1 MIILYDTTETKF
13 TSNGLGVLDHDIIN
27 PIIEESA
34 NGTFKLSFDY
44 PLSGICGNRI
54 GRRMYVKADDPDVE
68 GNIFKI
74 YNLEKSDGI
83 LSVVAFQVANEF
95 NNNWI
100 EHTNIMG
107 KNGQSA
113 LDQMK
118 SNLTNST
125 RFNFYSDIDSTA
137 NSEVVRLNPL
147 TWLIDSS
154 TDNSFVNRWG
164 GEIKRDG
171 FNIRMFKQRGSDN
184 GVQIRWRKNLSSY
197 NVKWDDTTVVTR
209 IRPVGYNGLTL
220 PEIYVDS
227 PKLANYGDPI
237 VKEVKYDDIKVSD
250 GNSSSDDNAYKT
262 VDEAYTALRN
272 AAAKEF
278 SESHLDDPTV
288 TADVSMISLKNTR
301 EYADVAEL
309 ETIKPWDTI
318 QLINERDNVD
328 IQMRLNSYK
337 YNPLN
342 HEFTELKFVSVNQS
356 LTSGNT
362 SLSSVINGISST
374 VQSVSNV
381 ANQAQIAAN
390 GKNAINRGAEDPNHL
405 TFNGTLTDGDIY
417 YRQNGDKKEMWI
429 YSAKDKA
436 WKLEV
441 GDMTAQEIAD
451 EVAQGKKDADQM
463 RKDTEARFEKAE
475 ESLASIS
482 DDMSKTENDLKSV
495 DAKFGSKTDTLN
507 QSITQAKSDISD
519 QVDQLKTVKS
529 TADSAL
535 KKANGN
541 DSSITDINQN
551 IDKINGKFD
560 LTATKTD
567 IDSVNKKYTQQQAQ
581 IDANTKGIT
590 LKASQD
596 SVNTLSQT
604 VTSNSSSLSVLS
616 NEVKQKTSKT
626 DFDTLTGRVT
636 NAEQKIDATA
646 EGVTSTV
653 SKVATLQTQVNN
665 SAVGTNLLKRTQDWN
680 ASDWEYSSTSH
691 SLGGDVLTVDATSS
705 NSSIDVTQF
714 VNGISPLTQYTL
726 GWNLQFQSSADK
738 RLTLYVVE
746 YKDKN
751 NVTSNYQ
758 DHNFPLVAS
767 YNTTDR
773 RSMTFTTQS
782 DCTAVKVFVRT
793 QAGTKNSIRRMKLE
807 KGSVATDWSA
817 NPADNATVTALNVV
831 KQTADET
838 YEGLFN
844 KDGTNKIDVTAQG
857 LKAQIESAKESAQG
871 YAKTTIDAKAGE
883 FNASLSS
890 VQTTLQNDATN
901 KANNAKNYAN
911 DKVNNLAI
919 GGTNLIPLGNIV
931 AASSTQIAYDST
943 NDIRTLTIANGAGGS
958 WGGGLQ
964 NNAATKHEIPWGQS
978 YTYSVEIKPSV
989 DGLIWNSDTNT
1000 YPYGVSAWGGNDNDN
1015 VSLRTSNSSMG
1026 GGTGTKLI
1034 PNVWNKVWVT
1044 LINSDSRNSNKVSI
1058 YDNSTVCVVNN
1069 TGSTVTVKFRHFK
1082 GEIGNKATDW
1092 RPAPEDV
1099 QNDAQSRA
1107 DNALNNAK
1115 SYANSKATALQT
1127 DYDNKISNTSKE
1139 FTEKWTAVTKRVQDS
1154 VVGANL
1160 LVGTSPN
1167 TVTIASSSSKQ
1178 IGTTTID
1185 DWNSN
1190 IRGQTIT
1197 ISVDV
1202 TWSNFASSSSLPN
1215 RLGWEISTILE
1226 DGTKGYYGAWVYPT
1240 TASGSQRI
1248 TSTFN
1253 VANKKIT
1260 SINYQAAY
1268 NETAGSASFS
1278 KLKLESGSNAT
1289 PWCPNFNELATQSY
1303 AETLVDVKAGSITT
1317 DLKSYTDAAKTSA
1330 VNTASSDAT
1339 NKANDALNNA
1349 KSYAD
1354 NVTKDTATEFSKKLT
1369 TATQQINSLGQVN
1382 LVPNGGFLTGMTG
1395 WTQVGSGGFYY
1406 SDADS
1411 DTVQGH
1417 HSLVGQITDKTS
1429 DTWYGCASP
1438 RFAVRAKQ
1446 SLSARADIKL
1456 WQAISGI
1463 VQLQI
1468 EWFTD
1473 GVAGTKVRSGFY
1485 ATKCGRYT
1493 GGGFKTF
1500 KDENFT
1506 VPDGTNAAR
1515 AVIYFQRNAKASTT
1529 RIMVTPATTIGEY
1542 VDNFVD
1548 YTQAQTLIDATAGT
1562 LQAKVSG
1569 ADYHNLIS
1577 MNGNGILLDA
1587 HGVNNSNKSII
1598 LSGDHVKIDS
1608 SNPVVIPNAAISSLD
1623 AGKIR
1628 GGMLNFAD
1636 VNGIN
1641 FNADNIT
1648 AGTLTGVA
1656 FHQSNSG
1663 HDTWIDGNGIH
1674 DYDNHGNNT
1683 WIQKGNIQVYDNAG
1697 QGMFMQGGKLV
1708 LSNLDVWGTIASMSS
1723 GAKPPVDDYGV
1734 IEHGVGMGLGGI
1746 KIHGGGG
1753 SALLTDNTGKQA
1765 GVIDTGY
1772 YGIVNGGGVSAS
1784 WHLAMLGGDQDW
1796 CAAIKAG
1803 KNYGNFIA
1811 DQPSILVGTADWPSY
1826 TGSTSTPGQNVVV
1839 QANGIW
1845 LYSIGETV
1853 INANKLTI
1861 NAGIHTT
1868 QGLQVDGEWT
1878 QVKSLHVLN
1887 SFVNSSLLSRKTN
1900 ISKLNTKT
1908 VRDEIRKAEIYR
1920 YQYKDEVKN
1929 GSSSYHD
1936 SVIIDDVNEVSQYY
1950 VPDDW
1955 VSNDRKGRDDGNAL
1969 GYAIVALQDLYQQN
1983 DELKTQLDTMQNE
1996 ISELKKIIK
2005 QK

>member
-1 MIILYDTTETKF
+1 MIILYGTTETKF

-27 PIIEESA
+27 PVIEESA

-74 YNLEKSDGI
+74 YNLEKNDGI

-125 RFNFYSDIDSTA
+125 RFNFFSDITTTA

-220 PEIYVDS
+220 PELYVDS

-237 VKEVKYDDIKVSD
+237 IKEVKYDDIKVAD
-250 GNSSSDDNAYKT
+250 ENSSSDDNAYKT
-262 VDEAYTALRN
+262 VDEAYAALRN

-342 HEFTELKFVSVNQS
+342 HEFTELKFVSANQA

-374 VQSVSNV
+374 VQSVSDT

-429 YSAKDKA
+429 YSAKEKA

-482 DDMSKTENDLKSV
+482 DDMSKTEDDLKSV
-495 DAKFGSKTDTLN
+495 DAKFDSKTDTLN
-507 QSITQAKSDISD
+507 QSIVQAKSDISD

-541 DSSITDINQN
+541 DSSISTINQN

-567 IDSVNKKYTQQQAQ
+567 IDTVNKKYTQQQAQ

-646 EGVTSTV
+646 EDVTSTV
-653 SKVATLQTQVNN
+653 SKVEGLQTQVDN
-665 SAVGTNLLKRTQDWN
+665 SAVGTNLLKNTQDWN
-680 ASDWEYSSTSH
+680 TSAWEYSSTSH
-691 SLGGDVLTVDATSS
+691 SLGGDVLTVDARSS
-705 NSSIDVTQF
+705 DSSIDVAQF
-714 VNGISPLTQYTL
+714 VNNISPSTQYTL
-726 GWNLQFQSSADK
+726 GWNLQFQSSTDK

-773 RSMTFTTQS
+773 KGMAFTTQP
-782 DCTAVKVFVRT
+782 DCAAVKVFVRT
-793 QAGTKNSIRRMKLE
+793 QAGTKNSIRRLKLE
-807 KGSVATDWSA
+807 KGTKATDWSA

-844 KDGTNKIDVTAQG
+844 KDGSNKIDVTAQG
-857 LKAQIESAKESAQG
+857 LKAQIETAKESAQG
-871 YAKTTIDAKAGE
+871 YAKTTIDTKAGE

-901 KANNAKNYAN
+901 KAN
-911 DKVNNLAI
+911 
-919 GGTNLIPLGNIV
+919 
-931 AASSTQIAYDST
+931 
-943 NDIRTLTIANGAGGS
+943 
-958 WGGGLQ
+958 
-964 NNAATKHEIPWGQS
+964 
-978 YTYSVEIKPSV
+978 
-989 DGLIWNSDTNT
+989 
-1000 YPYGVSAWGGNDNDN
+1000 
-1015 VSLRTSNSSMG
+1015 
-1026 GGTGTKLI
+1026 
-1034 PNVWNKVWVT
+1034 
-1044 LINSDSRNSNKVSI
+1044 
-1058 YDNSTVCVVNN
+1058 
-1069 TGSTVTVKFRHFK
+1069 
-1082 GEIGNKATDW
+1082 
-1092 RPAPEDV
+1092 
-1099 QNDAQSRA
+1099 
-1107 DNALNNAK
+1107 NALNNAK

-1139 FTEKWTAVTKRVQDS
+1139 FTEKWTAVTKQVQDS
-1154 VVGANL
+1154 AVGANL
-1160 LVGTSPN
+1160 LTGTN
-1167 TVTIASSSSKQ
+1167 ILDT
-1178 IGTTTID
+1178 
-1185 DWNSN
+1185 SN
-1190 IRGQTIT
+1190 W
-1197 ISVDV
+1197 VWD
-1202 TWSNFASSSSLPN
+1202 SSLVSFSN
-1215 RLGWEISTILE
+1215 GLLLYQAKNI
-1226 DGTKGYYGAWVYPT
+1226 
-1240 TASGSQRI
+1240 ASGSYTDVGHI
-1248 TSTFN
+1248 LTSVDSSTQYTLSWSLSYQGSPMALYVVEYKDRNNVTASYQDHYLSLSGNYNTTARKSMTFTTQPDCKY
-1253 VANKKIT
+1253 VKLLVRCF
-1260 SINYQAAY
+1260 
-1268 NETAGSASFS
+1268 AGSDHSDMHINF
-1278 KLKLESGSNAT
+1278 KLETGSNAT
-1289 PWCPNFNELATQSY
+1289 PWCLNFDELATQSY
-1303 AETLVDVKAGSITT
+1303 AETLVD
-1317 DLKSYTDAAKTSA
+1317 
-1330 VNTASSDAT
+1330 
-1339 NKANDALNNA
+1339 
-1349 KSYAD
+1349 
-1354 NVTKDTATEFSKKLT
+1354 
-1369 TATQQINSLGQVN
+1369 
-1382 LVPNGGFLTGMTG
+1382 
-1395 WTQVGSGGFYY
+1395 
-1406 SDADS
+1406 
-1411 DTVQGH
+1411 
-1417 HSLVGQITDKTS
+1417 
-1429 DTWYGCASP
+1429 
-1438 RFAVRAKQ
+1438 
-1446 SLSARADIKL
+1446 
-1456 WQAISGI
+1456 
-1463 VQLQI
+1463 
-1468 EWFTD
+1468 
-1473 GVAGTKVRSGFY
+1473 
-1485 ATKCGRYT
+1485 
-1493 GGGFKTF
+1493 
-1500 KDENFT
+1500 
-1506 VPDGTNAAR
+1506 
-1515 AVIYFQRNAKASTT
+1515 
-1529 RIMVTPATTIGEY
+1529 
-1542 VDNFVD
+1542 
-1548 YTQAQTLIDATAGT
+1548 ATAGT
-1562 LQAKVSG
+1562 LQTKVNG

-1577 MNGNGILLDA
+1577 MNSNGILLDA
-1587 HGVNNSNKSII
+1587 HGVNNSNKNII
-1598 LSGDHVKIDS
+1598 LSGDHIKMDS
-1608 SNPVVIPNAAISSLD
+1608 SNPVTIPNAAITELD
-1623 AGKIR
+1623 AGKLKV
-1628 GGMLNFAD
+1628 GSTLNAAN
-1636 VNGIN
+1636 VNLIN
-1641 FNADNIT
+1641 LNADHISS
-1648 AGTLTGVA
+1648 GTLTGVS
-1656 FHQSNSG
+1656 FHQSSSG
-1663 HDTWIDGNGIH
+1663 HNTWIDGNGVH

-1708 LSNLDVWGTIASMSS
+1708 LSNLDVWGTIASMST

-1765 GVIDTGY
+1765 SVVDVGY
-1772 YGIVNGGGVSAS
+1772 YGIVDGGGVSAS
-1784 WHLAMLGGDQDW
+1784 WNLAMLGGDQDW

-1803 KNYGNFIA
+1803 KNYGNYIA
-1811 DQPSILVGTADWPSY
+1811 DQPSVLVGTADWSGY

-1839 QANGIW
+1839 KANGIW
-1845 LYSIGETV
+1845 LYSIGETH
-1853 INANKLTI
+1853 IDASKLTI
-1861 NAGIHTT
+1861 NAGIRTS

-1900 ISKLNTKT
+1900 ISKLNTET

-1920 YQYKDEVKN
+1920 YQYKDEVEN

-1936 SVIIDDVNEVSQYY
+1936 SVIIDDVNDVSQYY

-1955 VSNDRKGRDDGNAL
+1955 VSNDRKGRDDGNAI
-1969 GYAIVALQDLYQQN
+1969 GYAIVAIQDLYQQN
-1983 DELKTQLDTMQNE
+1983 EELKTQLDTMQNE